1 MSAIIESKALLFSS
15 SIDIPAV
22 TRERVVDLLNS
33 RLADS
38 IDLKTQAKHAHW
50 NVKGPEFFALHQL
63 FDAIAGHCDEQ
74 SDVIA
79 ERVTALGGVAKCIAQ
94 LVVRNSNIPDYDLD
108 ATLGEQH
115 IRALGKGIMGFAA
128 QLRADIDLVE
138 GFGDKPSADLLTEI
152 VRQADKDLWLLEAHL
167 QTRR

>member
-1 MSAIIESKALLFSS
+1 M
-15 SIDIPAV
+15 
-22 TRERVVDLLNS
+22 
-33 RLADS
+33 
-38 IDLKTQAKHAHW
+38 
-50 NVKGPEFFALHQL
+50 KGPEFFALHQL
-63 FDAIAGHCDEQ
+63 FDAIASHCDEQ
-74 SDVIA
+74 SDLIA

-115 IRALGKGIMGFAA
+115 IHALGKGIMSFAA

-138 GFGDKPSADLLTEI
+138 GFGDKASADLLTEI
-152 VRQADKDLWLLEAHL
+152 VRQADKDLWFLEAHL